1 MPIRNHQG
9 CETMEIRLDRKS
21 ALITGGSQ
29 GLGKGI
35 ALKFAEAGADVAI
48 IARGQD
54 LLDTAKGEIEAI
66 GGGRV
71 VAISCDLMDA
81 TATSEAF
88 ARAGAELGKIDILI
102 NNAGTSKSGRFLD
115 ITDQEWHDDFELK
128 LFAAVRLCR
137 LALPAMQTRK
147 WGRIINVLNIGS
159 KAPGANGAPTAVAR
173 AAGLSLTKVL
183 ANTGAADNVL
193 VNALLVGF
201 IKSGQWERLYAEKQ
215 PNQEYEDFLQ
225 DMVDVR
231 NIPMGRIGETE
242 EFANTALFLASD
254 AGGYITGAAINVD
267 GGKSPVV

>member
-1 MPIRNHQG
+1 
-9 CETMEIRLDRKS
+9 
-21 ALITGGSQ
+21 
-29 GLGKGI
+29 
-35 ALKFAEAGADVAI
+35 
-48 IARGQD
+48 
-54 LLDTAKGEIEAI
+54 
-66 GGGRV
+66 
-71 VAISCDLMDA
+71 
-81 TATSEAF
+81 
-88 ARAGAELGKIDILI
+88 
-102 NNAGTSKSGRFLD
+102 
-115 ITDQEWHDDFELK
+115 
-128 LFAAVRLCR
+128 
-137 LALPAMQTRK
+137 MQSRK

-183 ANTGAADNVL
+183 ANTGAGDNVL

-231 NIPMGRIGETE
+231 NIPMGRIGETD

-254 AGGYITGAAINVD
+254 AGSYITGAAINVD